1 MCQSRI
7 HHSCVSQSGDEGT
20 RTTQTESPKGEAR
33 GSERIKRT
41 TNPIP
46 LFATGFDGRDLG
58 EIGWQLVRGKVFNI
72 HFDQADEG
80 AAQIR
85 FRLAAAID
93 NRISL
98 QGQVAF
104 L

>member
-1 MCQSRI
+1 MPGPVHQI
-7 HHSCVSQSGDEGT
+7 GVSQSGAAGT
-20 RTTQTESPKGEAR
+20 RATQTGSPKGEAR
-33 GSERIKRT
+33 GSERIKRP